1 MKPTIRDVA
10 REAGVSVATVS
21 RVINSS
27 ESVRDEIKDRV
38 LRAIAQLNYQPN
50 LSARF
55 LSQRKNPFSDD
66 TKYVGVLF
74 GEYVRSDHYFFSSV
88 ISGIEKTMFENRLN
102 VVISSVSPCDRYTPL
117 DLPLFIAEKSLKY
130 LIVIGEVDQKLLF
143 YLKQNGFITV
153 MVDDIGP
160 VGFDCVLCDYKR
172 GALQAVEYLIGLGHK
187 EIGLIAGAEHHYFS
201 QALVNS
207 YLKVLQAH
215 DIPIR
220 REYIYYSRDFN
231 VDGGALGLERLFS
244 LSCPPSAIFT
254 NDEMAIGVLQK
265 ATEMNIPIPDKLSL
279 IGFDDIEMAR
289 FFHPPLT
296 TMKIPGSEM
305 GRLAA
310 KLVLD
315 KMHEEEHLPAQR
327 IELSPILI
335 ERKSCIH
342 YPIKDTGSQPTA

>member
-1 MKPTIRDVA
+1 MTPTIRDVA

-21 RVINSS
+21 RVINGS
-27 ESVRDEIKDRV
+27 EAVSDEVKERV
-38 LRAIAQLNYQPN
+38 LKTIKLLKYQPN
-50 LSARF
+50 LSARL
-55 LSQRKNPFSDD
+55 LSQRRSPFSDN

-102 VVISSVSPCDRYTPL
+102 VVISSVSHHDSYNPI

-143 YLKQNGFITV
+143 YLKDNGFIVV

-172 GALQAVEYLIGLGHK
+172 GALQAVEYLIDLGHRD
-187 EIGLIAGAEHHYFS
+187 IALIAGAENHYFS
-201 QALVNS
+201 KALENS
-207 YLKVLQAH
+207 YLKVLQNH
-215 DIPIR
+215 RIPIR
-220 REYIYYSRDFN
+220 REYIIYNQDFS
-231 VDGGALGLERLFS
+231 VDGGARGLERLFT
-244 LSCPPSAIFT
+244 LSYPPTAIFT

-265 ATEMNIPIPDKLSL
+265 ANDMNISIPEKLSV

-310 KLVLD
+310 KLVLE
-315 KMHEEEHLPAQR
+315 KMHEEDHLPAQR

-335 ERKSCIH
+335 ERNSCVFR
-342 YPIKDTGSQPTA
+342 K